1 MAEKDL
7 SVYKKQKRR
16 EVRSKVREAMFVNEY
31 VETKYFHIY
40 EEAGELYNSLNEI
53 YPCKPDLRRTDE
65 FRFWKNNIARERSI
79 PAIRI
84 PRQKRRQFV
93 HTPHRNIPLPQRV
106 DPTTNLIV
114 LPDVGNENSV
124 PESPRA
130 ETQSSPS
137 ASESPR
143 TEPIRE
149 KVMQLRIPLLTPSQR
164 DPKSLQ
170 TPVETIETPVESVET
185 PDETLETMTEE
196 VIQEASDILHP
207 SLTEEI
213 SPEIID
219 KIIAE
224 LREDPALMD
233 VVAGIEQQIEV
244 EEVGLDIDLPDLCDP
259 LEDELENILW

>member
-1 MAEKDL
+1 
-7 SVYKKQKRR
+7 
-16 EVRSKVREAMFVNEY
+16 MFVHEY

-40 EEAGELYNSLNEI
+40 EEAAELYNNLNEM

-65 FRFWKNNIARERSI
+65 FRFWKNTVARERSMPI
-79 PAIRI
+79 TIM
-84 PRQKRRQFV
+84 PRQKPRRFV

-106 DPTTNLIV
+106 DPTANLIV
-114 LPDVGNENSV
+114 LPDVENENSV

-130 ETQSSPS
+130 ETESSPP

-170 TPVETIETPVESVET
+170 TPVETIETPVETVET
-185 PDETLETMTEE
+185 PDETLESVTEE
-196 VIQEASDILHP
+196 VIQEASDILYP

-213 SPEIID
+213 APEIID

-224 LREDPALMD
+224 LREDPELTD
-233 VVAGIEQQIEV
+233 VMAGIEQQIEV
-244 EEVGLDIDLPDLCDP
+244 EEAGLDIDLPDLCDP